1 MSLLYILL
9 AFIAGLA
16 LGVLVTRRF
25 MVAEVKKAY
34 EVARKEFEQK
44 KSDLSDKIGDQLSD
58 MRHGLV
64 RTLEAY
70 VGAVSVVREN
80 LPISSEKLSELIAP
94 AKLRLGKSD
103 GSGHNA
109 EEQVVS
115 VEIAAELSAEEKTD
129 KSSISD
135 QAGLE
140 SVTEDTQPKN

>member
-1 MSLLYILL
+1 MSLLYIFL

-25 MVAEVKKAY
+25 MVAEVKRAY

-58 MRHGLV
+58 MRQGLV

-94 AKLRLGKSD
+94 AKLRLGKSE
-103 GSGHNA
+103 GSTHSA

-115 VEIAAELSAEEKTD
+115 VEITSESTGEVAPD
-129 KSSISD
+129 KSSVSD
-135 QAGLE
+135 QSGLE
-140 SVTEDTQPKN
+140 SITEDTQPKN